1 MVYFMCPEQNE
12 VTVSSTLTLGLLN
25 TYSTVKKL
33 GKAADVPYMSVWGA
47 LYAVDVDVDVF
58 LELCWAKV
66 HVMS

>member
-1 MVYFMCPEQNE
+1 MPLYRRLFLINNQQDSSPMVYFMCPEQIE

-47 LYAVDVDVDVF
+47 
-58 LELCWAKV
+58 CTQ
-66 HVMS
+66 